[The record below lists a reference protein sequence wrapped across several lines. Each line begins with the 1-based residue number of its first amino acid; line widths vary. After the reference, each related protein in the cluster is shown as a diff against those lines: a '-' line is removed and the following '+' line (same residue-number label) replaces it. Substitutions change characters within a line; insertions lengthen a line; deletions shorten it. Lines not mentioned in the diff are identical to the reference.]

1 MSDSRAPYLSSR
13 VAGAAIPPAIVLAG
27 GRGTRLGAATADI
40 PKPLLPVAGR
50 PFLEWV
56 TLWLAGQGAG
66 RITYTAGFC
75 GDQIADWTD
84 TTELQATLMLECSL
98 EDSPLGT
105 GGAILHALSD
115 DAGDILALNGD
126 SLLLCDLAGMMERYR
141 DTGADAIAAVFEVED
156 AARFGTVLSDD
167 DGRMTSFGEKQAGS
181 GWVNGG
187 IYIFGPRFHGMF
199 AKTDVLSVEYDLFP
213 QALAAGLKV
222 MTYPVQAPFIDIGTP
237 ATLAAADGFIREH
250 ADRFGVTA
258 GKEDV

>member
-40 PKPLLPVAGR
+40 PKPLLPVAER
-50 PFLEWV
+50 PFLEWLTV
-56 TLWLAGQGAG
+56 WLAGQGVS
-66 RITYTAGFC
+66 RITYAAGFC
-75 GDQIADWTD
+75 GEQIADWTEN
-84 TTELQATLMLECSL
+84 TELKAALALECRL

-105 GGAILHALSD
+105 GGAILHALRD
-115 DAGDILALNGD
+115 DDGDVLALNGD
-126 SLLLCDLAGMMERYR
+126 SLLLCDLAGMARRYR

-167 DGRMTSFGEKQAGS
+167 DGRMTSFGEKQTGS

-258 GKEDV
+258 GKENV